1 MVLLVLYLSWLL
13 EGPIKQRRAFLVDRD
28 RWAIVSAPLVL
39 SVDLTNNAMLD
50 RIWPIV
56 ANREA
61 VAVNQHWSG
70 SPGQLLLT
78 EQGSYPSPLSKKGF
92 YAYPAVL
99 GQSRGWQNVPGMT
112 GPAPWQHGPCKDEWT
127 GGPCVHHYMTLG
139 GGPKNMTV
147 DAADDWC
154 NANSSCYGFTY
165 KTGADKT
172 GSVTPIYFR
181 DETQIFF
188 MDSEIKDLAKELGSL
203 HPWTSHVKQARAA
216 PLSPATSGLQI
227 WIKDVSGSATF
238 VGEGSDSSA
247 ALAVLLVNLGQSAL
261 ESYTLPLSKLPSY
274 FKHGGG
280 SVRVRDV
287 WHHKTLPDI
296 AAGGYEFQNIGLHDS
311 AFLVLS

>member
-1 MVLLVLYLSWLL
+1 MLETGNLGCAQGTSCNQTSEPVEDRSQFGMSVTSRPPPSPQGGSYPPRTALRMVLLVLYLSWLL

-154 NANSSCYGFTY
+154 NANSSCYGF
-165 KTGADKT
+165 
-172 GSVTPIYFR
+172 
-181 DETQIFF
+181 
-188 MDSEIKDLAKELGSL
+188 L
-203 HPWTSHVKQARAA
+203 
-216 PLSPATSGLQI
+216 
-227 WIKDVSGSATF
+227 
-238 VGEGSDSSA
+238 
-247 ALAVLLVNLGQSAL
+247 
-261 ESYTLPLSKLPSY
+261 
-274 FKHGGG
+274 
-280 SVRVRDV
+280 
-287 WHHKTLPDI
+287 
-296 AAGGYEFQNIGLHDS
+296 
-311 AFLVLS
+311 